1 VKKKPMNN
9 EPGATIQQWNFKP
22 GATILLVTLR
32 ALEMINY
39 WTYCQ
44 F

>member
-9 EPGATIQQWNFKP
+9 EPGATKQWNFKP